1 MKHPSNTL
9 KSTMT
14 HSYDWDKGLLVS
26 PPILPKIEVDYQ
38 LLLDTG
44 ELSKLEDQLIGRLD
58 GSPDDIPYYL
68 PAYRAFIKKQ
78 DTNRASALLGLH
90 VESLI
95 ARGDTANEIFL
106 LQSILGF
113 WAECEFA
120 LGRLLVHLKT
130 MYSDS
135 PNFDLFLT
143 SLKISEGTGDIEK
156 LRQLEFWLRYDEG
169 RVVFMP
175 SKGVARVKEANL
187 KLGVIRI
194 VLRNGE
200 QLSLRIDEAKR
211 LTQSLSSSH
220 FLSRT
225 ITDVAGLAHIAM
237 DDPGELLRLLFSS
250 IKRES
255 ALNELREMLGGII
268 PDAQW
273 SAWWSRARK
282 DPHLIVG
289 SGSKPNLHWNDS
301 VSDGNAD
308 LRTKFLQASP
318 YHKLEMFEKHAAR
331 SKDIAAEMA
340 RVLIGDSEKLLKS
353 DPSLALEI
361 ALSLED
367 SPHSKA
373 LEKPVNVG
381 DLLQRDDTGKTIA
394 GIKDRL
400 IRKKAMLS
408 VAESR
413 DDWPHVYLSLLSTET
428 DTSLFKVIYE
438 TLRSKA
444 QDELLDPEIDST
456 LSDPSRLP
464 RFYLWLSKEMA
475 DRPELLKRANWDFLH
490 TLLGVLD
497 HPAFKGHYPALRKLF
512 DPGEIADRVIETL
525 DAPTAR
531 SLLDALSRD
540 RELED
545 YRKED
550 VRRKLFM
557 HFPEL
562 HENKPQG
569 SFVTKE
575 GLEKKRLE
583 FEKLVKEEIPH
594 NTKEIQR
601 TREFGDLR
609 ENFEYHAARRKQ
621 ELLSARAKS
630 LHDELITARAIDPE
644 TVDTSKISIGT
655 RILLKPQGDEGK
667 PVTLTILGPWDSDP
681 ANNIL
686 SYSSAVGAALLNAP
700 KGSVVTFNE
709 VNYIVD
715 EIAVWTE

>member
-1 MKHPSNTL
+1 VNHRNGIVKND
-9 KSTMT
+9 MT
-14 HSYDWDKGLLVS
+14 HSYDWDKGLLVG
-26 PPILPKIEVDYQ
+26 PPILPKVAVDYQ
-38 LLLDTG
+38 LLLDSG
-44 ELSKLEDQLIGRLD
+44 DFSKLEDLLIGRLD
-58 GSPDDIPYYL
+58 GSPHDIPFYL
-68 PAYRAFIKKQ
+68 PAYRAFIRKQ

-95 ARGDTANEIFL
+95 ARSDPASEISL
-106 LQSILGF
+106 LQAILEF
-113 WAECEFA
+113 WEECAFA
-120 LGRLLVHLKT
+120 RDRLLVHLKA

-135 PNFDLFLT
+135 PNFDLFVAY
-143 SLKISEGTGDIEK
+143 LKISEGTVEIEK

-175 SKGVARVKEANL
+175 SKGVAQVKEANL
-187 KLGVIRI
+187 KLGVVRI

-211 LTQSLSSSH
+211 LTQPLSSTH

-225 ITDVAGLAHIAM
+225 ITDAAELARIAL

-255 ALNELREMLGGII
+255 ALNELREMLGGIV

-273 SAWWSRARK
+273 SAWWARARK
-282 DPHLIVG
+282 DPRLIVG
-289 SGSKPNLHWNDS
+289 SGTKPKLHWNDS

-308 LRTKFLQASP
+308 LMTKFLQASA

-331 SKDIAAEMA
+331 SPTIAAEMA
-340 RVLIGDSEKLLKS
+340 RVLIGDSAKLLLS

-367 SPHSKA
+367 SPHGKG
-373 LEKPVNVG
+373 LEKPLNID
-381 DLLQRDDTGKTIA
+381 DLLNRDDAAKTVA

-408 VAESR
+408 VAQSR
-413 DDWPHVYLSLLSTET
+413 DDWPLIYLSLLSMET

-444 QDELLDPEIDST
+444 QDGLLDPEVDRV
-456 LSDPSRLP
+456 LSDPSSLP

-475 DRPELLKRANWDFLH
+475 GRPELLQRANWDFLH

-525 DAPTAR
+525 DAAAGR

-562 HENKPQG
+562 HENKQQG
-569 SFVTKE
+569 LFVTKE

-594 NTKEIQR
+594 NTREIQR

-621 ELLSARAKS
+621 ELLSARAKA

-644 TVDTSKISIGT
+644 TVDISKISIGT
-655 RILLKPQGDEGK
+655 RFQLKPRENSGK

-681 ANNIL
+681 TNNVL
-686 SYSSAVGAALLNAP
+686 SYSSAVGASLLNAA
-700 KGSVVTFNE
+700 KGSIVTFNE
-709 VNYIVD
+709 TSYIVD
-715 EIAVWTE
+715 EIVVWSN